1 MIPDMLESVTKVIK
15 EEKQPVVYADTLVD
29 LAYELSAKYIVLW
42 HEAGSKVIVKASTI
56 KDAVTAEKWRQQLRL
71 EQRQLKWVL
80 CS

>member
-15 EEKQPVVYADTLVD
+15 EEKPPVVYADTLVD
-29 LAYELSAKYIVLW
+29 LAYELFAKYIVLW

-71 EQRQLKWVL
+71 EQRQ
-80 CS
+80 